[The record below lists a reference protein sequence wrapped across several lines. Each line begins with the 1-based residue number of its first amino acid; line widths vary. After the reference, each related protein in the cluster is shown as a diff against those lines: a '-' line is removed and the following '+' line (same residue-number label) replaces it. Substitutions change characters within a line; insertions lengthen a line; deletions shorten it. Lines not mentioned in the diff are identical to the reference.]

1 MDSLS
6 LSSIA
11 GGVFFTSGI
20 PDVTIPGVDG
30 TSQQVT
36 VTCDGEQLLDETLWP
51 AGGSIV
57 LSELGELLEPYAS
70 RSLVCSVT
78 ITAGSVSATFTVL
91 FARADVGMSAVDFYS
106 GHFLTIL
113 NGPKVTAA
121 GRLEYLWMYGSD
133 AAAVT
138 AEYDD
143 GSTLVFAAPVGT
155 GRDTYTQ
162 LDVSPSH
169 FEAEGKLLVAY
180 TVEAGNRS
188 QRFEIDFSC
197 PDCAPILEF
206 YNSFGVWELLYC
218 TGTHKVSPQ
227 YKRSS
232 TRIKGLL
239 CNYHIEE
246 TRNFMADTGILTTAM
261 ANWAED
267 LFRSDEVY
275 VVNVIGGEITSTDGG
290 KLVAITES
298 QSEITND
305 IDFMPRFTFTYQYA
319 QRMQNVLQLN
329 RVGRIFDNTFD
340 DTFN

>member
-1 MDSLS
+1 M
-6 LSSIA
+6 
-11 GGVFFTSGI
+11 
-20 PDVTIPGVDG
+20 
-30 TSQQVT
+30 
-36 VTCDGEQLLDETLWP
+36 
-51 AGGSIV
+51 
-57 LSELGELLEPYAS
+57 
-70 RSLVCSVT
+70 
-78 ITAGSVSATFTVL
+78 
-91 FARADVGMSAVDFYS
+91 
-106 GHFLTIL
+106 
-113 NGPKVTAA
+113 
-121 GRLEYLWMYGSD
+121 
-133 AAAVT
+133 
-138 AEYDD
+138 
-143 GSTLVFAAPVGT
+143 
-155 GRDTYTQ
+155 
-162 LDVSPSH
+162 
-169 FEAEGKLLVAY
+169 AY
-180 TVEAGNRS
+180 TVEAGSRS

-275 VVNVIGGEITSTDGG
+275 VVNVIDGQITSTDGG
-290 KLVAITES
+290 KLVAITDS
-298 QSEITND
+298 KSEITND